1 MPTGESGGA
10 DDAEVPTA
18 SADPGTIVSS
28 VLTFIL
34 LVVLGGGAGLWVVS
48 MAESPKPATDGS
60 QPPRAQVRELL
71 RRLFPERDGTRDDA
85 EPEDEAD
92 FEETPVYR
100 AEPVTAA
107 VGADPGA
114 GGPAPAEGRRPPRR
128 NGQAG
133 GPVPKAYTAIE
144 GRFADVAHVPLWRRA
159 LSLIGI
165 VVIALIMGVGIAAV
179 LGAAFA
185 AVAEVFSNTIG

>member
-1 MPTGESGGA
+1 M
-10 DDAEVPTA
+10 
-18 SADPGTIVSS
+18 
-28 VLTFIL
+28 LTFIL

-60 QPPRAQVRELL
+60 QSPRARVRELL
-71 RRLFPERDGTRDDA
+71 RRLTTEPAGTHDDSEPDDEYEDRSHVGETPRP
-85 EPEDEAD
+85 EPE
-92 FEETPVYR
+92 PV
-100 AEPVTAA
+100 PAA
-107 VGADPGA
+107 VGAHAEADGPSPAEPRRADGPA
-114 GGPAPAEGRRPPRR
+114 GGR
-128 NGQAG
+128 
-133 GPVPKAYTAIE
+133 VPKAYTAIE

-165 VVIALIMGVGIAAV
+165 VVITLIMGVGIAAV